1 MRLNSDTHDAFFYL
15 HLAHMKDTYI
25 LPEIFGYLSMHFK
38 KVLKSSVDT
47 DRTVRVEQCDLYT

>member
-1 MRLNSDTHDAFFYL
+1 MRLNSDICDVFFYL

-25 LPEIFGYLSMHFK
+25 LPEIFGYLTMHFI

-47 DRTVRVEQCDLYT
+47 DRTVRVEKCDLYT